1 MVTTK
6 GRVKVLDFGLAKFV
20 VSAGSFPETQ
30 TLAGTPPY
38 MTPEQLRGESVDA
51 RTDLYAL
58 GNVLFEMAAGRKPFE
73 DESMGRL
80 IEMILYQPPLH
91 LQILKPELSADLD
104 NIVAKA
110 LEKDRSLRYQSAAD
124 LRADLT
130 RLLRAGA

>member
-20 VSAGSFPETQ
+20 VSTGSFPETQ
-30 TLAGTPPY
+30 SLAGTPPY
-38 MTPEQLRGESVDA
+38 MAPEQLRGESVDT

-58 GNVLFEMAAGRKPFE
+58 GNVLFEMAAGRIPFQ

-80 IEMILYQPPLH
+80 IEMILYQPPVH
-91 LQILKPELSADLD
+91 LRALKPELSADLD
-104 NIVAKA
+104 NIIAKA
-110 LEKDRSLRYQSAAD
+110 LEKDRSLRYQSATD